1 MRGLC
6 APRFRRQKLVAHHPT
21 FLLAVALAVGFLIGV
36 ERGWEKRESAEGS
49 RVSGVRTYGLLGLL
63 GGVVGLLSQQLGG
76 ALLGFAFLGI
86 AVTLTA
92 AYVVSVQRSPD
103 VSLTS
108 VVAGVLTF
116 TLGAM
121 VGLGYVMEASAAA
134 VVTTLLLGF
143 KPVLHGWLR
152 ALHSEEL
159 RAGIELLLISVV
171 LLPILPN
178 QGYGPWQALNPYQV
192 WWMVVLIASISFCG
206 YFAMRL
212 AGPGT
217 GAVLTGLFAG
227 LASST
232 ALTLHFS
239 RLTRHQPE
247 LANVLAPGILIACGT
262 MYPRIVLVSLVV
274 NPGLLQSILIPAVV
288 MTSIVYAA
296 AFWQLWRRGNPALQE
311 TAPVQNPLELA
322 AAIRFGLLLVAIL
335 LLSEALKRH
344 AGEAGLYLLAA
355 ISGIADV
362 DAITLSLGRMSA
374 LDLSLDTAVMGIV
387 LASAVNSLVKAG
399 LSVGVGTRAL
409 GARVAVPLLLSAATG
424 LLVTWWW
431 LRL

>member
-1 MRGLC
+1 VTH
-6 APRFRRQKLVAHHPT
+6 QPT

-36 ERGWEKRESAEGS
+36 ERGWEKRDSAEGS

-63 GGVVGLLSQQLGG
+63 GGIMGLLSQQLGG
-76 ALLGFAFLGI
+76 VLLGLAFLGV
-86 AVTLTA
+86 AATLAA
-92 AYVVSVQRSPD
+92 AYVASVQRTPD
-103 VSLTS
+103 VSITS
-108 VVAGVLTF
+108 AVAGVLTF
-116 TLGAM
+116 ALGAM
-121 VGLGYVMEASAAA
+121 VGLGYVMEGSAAA

-152 ALHSEEL
+152 ALRGEEL

-171 LLPILPN
+171 LLPVLPN
-178 QGYGPWQALNPYQV
+178 RGYGPLQALNPYQI
-192 WWMVVLIASISFCG
+192 WWMVVLIAGISFCG
-206 YFAMRL
+206 YFAMRV

-247 LANVLAPGILIACGT
+247 LANMLAPGILIACGT
-262 MYPRIVLVSLVV
+262 MYPRIVLVSLIV
-274 NPGLLQSILIPAVV
+274 NPGMLQGILIPAVL

-296 AFWQLWRRGNPALQE
+296 AFWQLRRRVTPAVQE
-311 TAPVQNPLELA
+311 TAPVQNPLELGA
-322 AAIRFGLLLVAIL
+322 AVRFGLLLVVIL
-335 LLSEALKRH
+335 LLSEVLKRH

-355 ISGIADV
+355 VSGIADV

-374 LDLSLDTAVMGIV
+374 LDLPVDTAVMGIV
-387 LASAVNSLVKAG
+387 IASAVNSLVKAG
-399 LSVGVGTRAL
+399 LSVGIGSRIL
-409 GARVAVPLLLSAATG
+409 GARVAVPLVLSAAAGG
-424 LLVTWWW
+424 LLTWRW
-431 LRL
+431 LIA

>member
-1 MRGLC
+1 LLHFFT
-6 APRFRRQKLVAHHPT
+6 PRTVTHHTT

-36 ERGWEKRESAEGS
+36 ERGWEKRESVEGS

-63 GGVVGLLSQQLGG
+63 GGVMGLLAQQLGG

-86 AVTLTA
+86 AGTLAA
-92 AYVVSVQRSPD
+92 AYVVTVQRSPD
-103 VSLTS
+103 VSITS
-108 VVAGVLTF
+108 AVTGVLTF
-116 TLGAM
+116 ALGAM

-152 ALHSEEL
+152 VLRGEEL

-192 WWMVVLIASISFCG
+192 WWMVVLIAGISFCG
-206 YFAMRL
+206 YFAMRV

-239 RLTRHQPE
+239 RLAARQPE
-247 LANVLAPGILIACGT
+247 MAATLAPGILIACGT
-262 MYPRIVLVSLVV
+262 MFPRIVLVSLFV
-274 NPGLLQSILIPAVV
+274 NPDMLQSILIPAAV
-288 MTSIVYAA
+288 MTLIVYAA
-296 AFWQLWRRGNPALQE
+296 AFWQLWRRGNPAVQE
-311 TAPVQNPLELA
+311 TAPVQNPLELG

-344 AGEAGLYLLAA
+344 TGQAGLYLLAA
-355 ISGIADV
+355 VSGIADV
-362 DAITLSLGRMSA
+362 DAITLSLGHMSRI
-374 LDLSLDTAVMGIV
+374 DLPLNAAVMGIV
-387 LASAVNSLVKAG
+387 IASAVNSLVKAA
-399 LSVGVGTRAL
+399 LAVGIGMRAL
-409 GARVAVPLLLSAATG
+409 TVRVAAPLVLSAAAG
-424 LLVTWWW
+424 LLLTW
-431 LRL
+431 RLLTA